1 MKRIIQGMTPPL
13 LYRNVPCR
21 FVIVFHLLE
30 SQFVA
35 YLSIKSNNSL
45 RGLVIQTIYG
55 DLFYFHT
62 WKCFSGL
69 WGGVHLPPSG
79 WGPEIPRMPAIRTS
93 FVQQR
98 TGIQRKQRNTTEN
111 NLIQRNTTEYNG
123 WANSAVFFDGVTVL
137 DLSNVKHKT

>member
-13 LYRNVPCR
+13 FYRNVPCR
-21 FVIVFHLLE
+21 FVIVFLLLE

-69 WGGVHLPPSG
+69 WGGVRLPPSG

-98 TGIQRKQRNTTEN
+98 TGIQRKA
-111 NLIQRNTTEYNG
+111 TEYNG
-123 WANSAVFFDGVTVL
+123 KQLNTAEYNRIQR
-137 DLSNVKHKT
+137 LSELCSFLWRCYSTSTRFEQCKT